1 MGVSLVGDRSAKP
14 DDNDNYGDDDGD
26 GEIDEQIHLPFKI
39 PPGRNMSC
47 YDMSGNAGFS
57 SRRIMKCCWMKMV
70 DDPVGRF

>member
-26 GEIDEQIHLPFKI
+26 GEIDEHVHLPFKI

-47 YDMSGNAGFS
+47 YDMSGNVLGPITPKDGKFCTG
-57 SRRIMKCCWMKMV
+57 IYTWPHFLC
-70 DDPVGRF
+70 

>member
-26 GEIDEQIHLPFKI
+26 GEIDEHVHLPFKI

-47 YDMSGNAGFS
+47 YEWE
-57 SRRIMKCCWMKMV
+57 CWIFQSEDNEV
-70 DDPVGRF
+70 LLDEDGG

>member
-26 GEIDEQIHLPFKI
+26 GDGEIDEHVHLPFKI

-47 YDMSGNAGFS
+47 YDISGNAG
-57 SRRIMKCCWMKMV
+57 
-70 DDPVGRF
+70 